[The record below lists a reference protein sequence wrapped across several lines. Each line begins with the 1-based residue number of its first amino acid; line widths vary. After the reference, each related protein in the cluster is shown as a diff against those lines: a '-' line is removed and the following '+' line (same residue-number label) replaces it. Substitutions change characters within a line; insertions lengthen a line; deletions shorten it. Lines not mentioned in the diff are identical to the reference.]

1 MLEKKDKLLVLV
13 ADDYDDAAPMLA
25 ALVEHTAPYK
35 AVWAKDGKEA
45 LDLALKRR
53 PDAAILDVH
62 MPHIGGI
69 ALARALRKA
78 FPDQLPLLIAATAGG
93 VEEAVQSGLFD
104 AVLRKPVDLA
114 VLVDLLC
121 RLIPARNTSSG
132 W

>member
-1 MLEKKDKLLVLV
+1 MLEKTDKLLVLV
-13 ADDYDDAAPMLA
+13 ADDYDDAAPMMA
-25 ALVEHTAPYK
+25 SLVEYTTPYE

-45 LDLALKRR
+45 LDLAMKRR

-69 ALARALRKA
+69 ALARAIRKA
-78 FPDQLPLLIAATAGG
+78 FPDQAPLLIAATAGG

-104 AVLRKPVDLA
+104 AVLSKPVDLA
-114 VLVDLLC
+114 VLIDLLS
-121 RLIPARNTSSG
+121 RLIPAKDTSSG